1 MKKQGISTR
10 SIVKAREKALAKSK
24 DQKSIEE
31 SFQVVATEDNKNED
45 MSKQEDMAEGKE
57 DFLTDLGSKLEQL
70 DNNIKM
76 LNTTMDT
83 RMKNI
88 NRSIEDKMSGIKKK
102 IEEFDSRIV
111 ELNQKMAVFE
121 GSISGFQKSFDEKT
135 NAVTMR
141 LNNVELNIGRFQKL
155 ADSAENQARAL
166 GIENEELK
174 RNQRESIDK
183 IEKLE
188 LMVDDLQGR
197 SRHNTLIFKGFPER
211 IEGDNSSWDKVS
223 TLILDFL
230 HDYLDIDESKIVI
243 ERAHR
248 TPMHLSTK
256 QGTRSTDKPRPI
268 YVAFLS
274 WQMSSLVL
282 SNAHKLKD
290 NPLVYGEEQNETQI
304 YIEQMH
310 SPLVTQKRKEML
322 IKRWKLRQK
331 HLDWKIIMK
340 YPEAKR
346 NVDKEMET
354 EAETP

>member
-1 MKKQGISTR
+1 
-10 SIVKAREKALAKSK
+10 
-24 DQKSIEE
+24 
-31 SFQVVATEDNKNED
+31 
-45 MSKQEDMAEGKE
+45 
-57 DFLTDLGSKLEQL
+57 
-70 DNNIKM
+70 
-76 LNTTMDT
+76 
-83 RMKNI
+83 
-88 NRSIEDKMSGIKKK
+88 
-102 IEEFDSRIV
+102 
-111 ELNQKMAVFE
+111 MAVFE

-141 LNNVELNIGRFQKL
+141 LNKVELNIGRFQKL

-230 HDYLDIDESKIVI
+230 RDYLEIDESKIVI
-243 ERAHR
+243 ERAHW

-256 QGTRSTDKPRPI
+256 RGTRSTDKPRPI

-274 WQMSSLVL
+274 GQMSSLVL

-310 SPLVTQKRKEML
+310 SPLVTQMRKEML

-331 HLDWKIIMK
+331 HPDWKIIMK